1 MSFRSRSLVLFIR
14 TFSMGAEQK
23 KKKRMRNRA
32 HQIVQ
37 YFLRQILRHAY
48 GVTSVNHADAKMG
61 NIQKKRHGQ
70 NDVNMQ
76 K

>member
-23 KKKRMRNRA
+23 KRRMRNRA

-37 YFLRQILRHAY
+37 YFLRQILRHTY
-48 GVTSVNHADAKMG
+48 GVTSVNHTDAKMG

>member
-23 KKKRMRNRA
+23 KRRMRNRA

>member
-1 MSFRSRSLVLFIR
+1 
-14 TFSMGAEQK
+14 MGAEQK
-23 KKKRMRNRA
+23 KKKRMRNRV

-61 NIQKKRHGQ
+61 NIQKKDMVKMTSTCK
-70 NDVNMQ
+70 NDCTASFLNI
-76 K
+76 KNIGKHT